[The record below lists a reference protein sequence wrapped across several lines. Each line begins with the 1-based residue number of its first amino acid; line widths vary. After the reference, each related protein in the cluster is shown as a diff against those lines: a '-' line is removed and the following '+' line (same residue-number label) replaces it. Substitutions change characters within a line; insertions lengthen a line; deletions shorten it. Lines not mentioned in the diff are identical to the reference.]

1 MSKAPFKNKKY
12 AYLLNDIIKF
22 SQNYDTPTKKT
33 GVQQSS
39 VKFLYTTLV
48 NYCNT
53 LEWQQPFEMS
63 DRFLSALTSLD
74 KRTITKARK
83 VLIDLEKI
91 YMIENGEKIYYAF
104 YSKDHSLEIDFKNI
118 QNEAKKVSKAVEN
131 SCKSSEEMS
140 NSDQVLINSCSTSD
154 QVLINSCKK
163 SCARV
168 DISTPPNSQKTASNQ
183 AKLTLLP
190 TTTTTTPTTTTT
202 SITTSI
208 NQQNSLKKSEGEEL
222 DQNDHS
228 ETFHNS
234 NSEKIQD
241 RSIDRFFLKEKEK
254 NNLGANGSP
263 DTKKPQQ
270 LPKPTTTQTDHPDPT
285 TQQPAISQDF
295 KLLVQRYGQD
305 TVNQACYQV
314 KQQQERTGRTDLLTN
329 FKYMETT
336 CQRILGMKPTE
347 DFERKPRDK
356 AGDKTGTWRDDFNED
371 GTNKHGFLPMD
382 KQGMTEQKTIDRF
395 NAEYP
400 GVMEYRD
407 ETGKIHYRSWIFS
420 EAFDANYNAETDTVD
435 YLEIVKIMKEAI
447 AEDRFD
453 N

>member
-91 YMIENGEKIYYAF
+91 YVIENGEKIYYAF

-131 SCKSSEEMS
+131 SCKSSDEMS
-140 NSDQVLINSCSTSD
+140 NSDQVLFNSCSTSD

-163 SCARV
+163 SCAKV
-168 DISTPPNSQKTASNQ
+168 DISTPPNSQKIASNQ
-183 AKLTLLP
+183 AKLTTLP
-190 TTTTTTPTTTTT
+190 STTTPTTTTTTT

-222 DQNDHS
+222 DQNDQ
-228 ETFHNS
+228 
-234 NSEKIQD
+234 IQD

-254 NNLGANGSP
+254 NNLGGAGTVSP
-263 DTKKPQQ
+263 PRN
-270 LPKPTTTQTDHPDPT
+270 LNATQTST
-285 TQQPAISQDF
+285 KIEESADF
-295 KLLVQRYGQD
+295 KKLVATYGQD
-305 TVNQACYQV
+305 TVNQAIFQV
-314 KQQQERTGRTDLLTN
+314 KQQQDRTGRTDLLTN

-336 CQRILGMKPTE
+336 CQRILGMKPTP
-347 DFERKPRDK
+347 DFENKPRDK

-420 EAFDANYNAETDTVD
+420 EAFEANYNAETDTVD
-435 YLEIVKIMKEAI
+435 YLEIVKIMKAAI
-447 AEDRFD
+447 AENRFD

>member
-12 AYLLNDIIKF
+12 AYLLNDIINF
-22 SQNYDTPTKKT
+22 AQNYDTPTKKT

-39 VKFLYTTLV
+39 VKLLYSTLV

-53 LEWQQPFEMS
+53 LSWQQPFEMS
-63 DRFLSALTSLD
+63 DRFLSTLTSLD

-91 YMIENGEKIYYAF
+91 YVIENGEKIYYAF

-118 QNEAKKVSKAVEN
+118 ENDAKKVSKAVEN
-131 SCKSSEEMS
+131 SCKSSEEIS
-140 NSDQVLINSCSTSD
+140 TSDQVLINSCSNSD

-163 SCARV
+163 SCAKI
-168 DISTPPNSQKTASNQ
+168 DISTPPNSQKIASNQ
-183 AKLTLLP
+183 AKLTTLP
-190 TTTTTTPTTTTT
+190 STTTPTTTTT
-202 SITTSI
+202 TITTSI

-241 RSIDRFFLKEKEK
+241 RSIDGFFLKEKEK
-254 NNLGANGSP
+254 NDLGANGFA

-270 LPKPTTTQTDHPDPT
+270 LPKPTTTHTDQHDPT
-285 TQQPAISQDF
+285 TQQPATSQDF

-305 TVNQACYQV
+305 TVNQAIFQV
-314 KQQQERTGRTDLLTN
+314 KQQQQRTGRTDLIYN
-329 FKYMETT
+329 FKYLETT
-336 CQRILGMKPTE
+336 CQRILGMKPTP

-356 AGDKTGTWRDDFNED
+356 AGDNGGGTWRDDFNED

-400 GVMEYRD
+400 DVLECRD
-407 ETGKIHYRSWIFS
+407 ETGKIHRRAWIFS

-435 YLEIVKIMKEAI
+435 YFEIVKIMEKAI
-447 AEDRFD
+447 AENRFD
-453 N
+453 D